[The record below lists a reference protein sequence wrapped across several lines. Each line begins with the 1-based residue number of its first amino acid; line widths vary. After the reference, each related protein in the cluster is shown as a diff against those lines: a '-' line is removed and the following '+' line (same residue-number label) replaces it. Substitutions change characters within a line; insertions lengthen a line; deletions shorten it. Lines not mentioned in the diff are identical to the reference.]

1 MGIYDSIMM
10 EKLTRQQ
17 EVIVRKL
24 LHYSKSEEFSQFIL
38 KTIEEHNWT
47 RDILGDTVEFLTEEQ
62 EDLYESLGG
71 GYTSEEID
79 EFIYNDNVNLEIS
92 RRLRKQGV
100 TSYLCENEEYLDDIR
115 NGNIVCEGINVEE
128 IKRTMQ
134 KD

>member
-24 LHYSKSEEFSQFIL
+24 LHYSKSEDFSQFIL
-38 KTIEEHNWT
+38 NTIGKHNWT
-47 RDILGDTVEFLTEEQ
+47 RNILSDTVEYLTEEQ

-71 GYTSEEID
+71 GYDSEEID
-79 EFIYNDNVNLEIS
+79 EFIYNNSVNLEIS
-92 RRLRKQGV
+92 RKLREQGV
-100 TSYLCENEEYLDDIR
+100 TSYLCENEEYLDEIR
-115 NGNIVCEGINVEE
+115 NGHIICDGINVEE
-128 IKRTMQ
+128 IKRAIQ